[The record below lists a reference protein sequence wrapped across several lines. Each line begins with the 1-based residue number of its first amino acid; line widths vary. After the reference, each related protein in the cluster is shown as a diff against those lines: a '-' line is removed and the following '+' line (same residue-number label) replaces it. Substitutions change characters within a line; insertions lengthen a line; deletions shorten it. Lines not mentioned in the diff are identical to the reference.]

1 MKEINLPSIAK
12 EKLFLLN
19 QLIKN
24 NIFPKI
30 KWIDLAEY
38 LKEKNII
45 NLILLLQIV
54 QKEKKIFKRI

>member
-1 MKEINLPSIAK
+1 MKKINLPSIAK
-12 EKLFLLN
+12 DKLLKYSQGKLFLLN

-38 LKEKNII
+38 LK
-45 NLILLLQIV
+45 
-54 QKEKKIFKRI
+54 